1 MRASAAAIRA
11 ALHRAPLETIDFP
24 VQTTPDGGLRAAAF
38 FCPPSVIGAYN
49 RASMRKRIFKHE
61 FLSVLFVL
69 LVSACAPAEVPTS
82 STVPEASSYEN
93 GLVVSV
99 DPIASEAGLGILR
112 QGGNAVDAAVATGL
126 ALAVTHPTAGNLGGG
141 GFMMIRMA
149 ETGEVH
155 AVDYREKAPAAS
167 TPTMFLGDDGEIDR
181 QKSGVG
187 YLVIGVP
194 GTVRGFWEAMDRFG
208 ALEWSEVVEPA
219 LRLARDGFVVDEV
232 LAGSLKRQEERME
245 RFSEFGRVY
254 RKADGSFYEAGE
266 TMVLPDLA
274 WTLEQIRD
282 HGPDCFYKGE
292 VARRLIDD
300 IQANGG
306 IMTPEDLANYTAP
319 IREPIHGTYRGHDI
333 YGMPPPSSG
342 GTTLVQALNLLENY
356 DLGSLERR
364 DAGTIHLIA
373 EAMKIGFYN
382 RAKYLGDSD
391 FVDVDLAM
399 LTSKEFAGQFLDRIS
414 PGAAVPSSELG
425 ADIVTRG
432 EGAETTH
439 FSVVDGAGNM
449 VANTYTLE
457 QGYGSRVVAVGTG
470 FLLNNEMHDFNMNPG
485 VTDTNGLIGT
495 APNLVAPNKRMLSSM
510 SPTLVL
516 RDGQPV
522 LATGSP
528 GGRTIINTVLQIVI
542 NVIDFGMEAQ
552 QAVDEPRIHHQWM
565 PDRISMERALESI
578 EAAMQ
583 ELGHQTRLVGGQ
595 GDAHTILIL
604 AGRLF
609 PGIDHRSRGG
619 AAGY

>member
-1 MRASAAAIRA
+1 
-11 ALHRAPLETIDFP
+11 
-24 VQTTPDGGLRAAAF
+24 
-38 FCPPSVIGAYN
+38 
-49 RASMRKRIFKHE
+49 MRKRTFKHE
-61 FLSVLFVL
+61 FLSILSVL
-69 LVSACAPAEVPTS
+69 LVGSCAPAQVPTS

-99 DPIASEAGLGILR
+99 DPIASEAGLEILR

-141 GFMMIRMA
+141 GFMMVRMA

-282 HGPDCFYKGE
+282 HGPDGFYKGE

-342 GTTLVQALNLLENY
+342 GTTVVQALNLLENY

-391 FVDVDLAM
+391 LVDVDLEM

-414 PGAAVPSSELG
+414 PGAALASSELG

-495 APNLVAPNKRMLSSM
+495 APNLVAANKRMLSSM